1 MTCSSRHPRPS
12 SSGQAKEIPERRLD
26 LVYFAVKMSPDG
38 AHLGDEEGHEEG
50 GKGGK

>member
-12 SSGQAKEIPERRLD
+12 CGGQAKEIPERRLGF
-26 LVYFAVKMSPDG
+26 YTVKMSPDG

>member
-1 MTCSSRHPRPS
+1 MTCSSRHPRPCF
-12 SSGQAKEIPERRLD
+12 SGQAKEIPKRMLG

-38 AHLGDEEGHEEG
+38 AHLGDEEGYEEG